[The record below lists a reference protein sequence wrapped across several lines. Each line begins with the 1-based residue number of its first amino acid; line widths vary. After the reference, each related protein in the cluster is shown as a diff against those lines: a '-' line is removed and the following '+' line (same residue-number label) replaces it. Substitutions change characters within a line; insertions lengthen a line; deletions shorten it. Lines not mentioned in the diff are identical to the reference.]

1 MAKIILAKGGKILQ
15 EIPLIK
21 ERITIGRR
29 AHNDVV
35 IEDVAISGEH
45 ALITINFNDALLED
59 LNSTNGTQV
68 NGQPIKKHFLQNQ
81 DVIELADYRLRYV
94 ADTDACE
101 ERSDSTSKPTS
112 NDINLDSILNNIYPK
127 MWSATAAAPS
137 VKRRSVCAIKLL
149 TGASAGKE
157 IDLAKPL
164 TTLGQPG
171 LQVAA
176 IARHAH
182 GYCLSHVEGNVYP
195 LINGHSI
202 GDDVYFM
209 SHGDVIDL
217 AGTRMKFL
225 AYY

>member
-1 MAKIILAKGGKILQ
+1 MAKIILAKSGKILQ
-15 EIPLIK
+15 EIALIK
-21 ERITIGRR
+21 ERVTIGRR
-29 AHNDVV
+29 PYNDVV

-45 ALITINFNDALLED
+45 AVIAMNLNDALLED

-81 DVIELADYRLRYV
+81 DVIELADYRLQYV
-94 ADTDACE
+94 ADTSA
-101 ERSDSTSKPTS
+101 SDLAAIDV
-112 NDINLDSILNNIYPK
+112 NVDLILNNIYPE
-127 MWSATAAAPS
+127 MWDATATPS
-137 VKRRSVCAIKLL
+137 VKPRSVCAIKLL
-149 TGASAGKE
+149 TGAIAGKE

-182 GYCLSHVEGNVYP
+182 GYCLSHVEGEVYP
-195 LINGHSI
+195 MINGHSI
-202 GDDVYFM
+202 GMDACFM

-217 AGTRMKFL
+217 AGMRLKFL
-225 AYY
+225 AY

>member
-1 MAKIILAKGGKILQ
+1 MAKIILTRGGKLLQ
-15 EIPLIK
+15 EIALIK

-29 AHNDVV
+29 PHNDVV

-45 ALITINFNDALLED
+45 AVIALRRLDDVLLED

-81 DVIELADYRLRYV
+81 DVIELANYRLRYV
-94 ADTDACE
+94 ADASE
-101 ERSDSTSKPTS
+101 EHPDWKGPSTK
-112 NDINLDSILNNIYPK
+112 NDGNLDLILNNIYPK
-127 MWSATAAAPS
+127 MWGATPARNTKS
-137 VKRRSVCAIKLL
+137 RSVCAIRLL

-171 LQVAA
+171 VQVAA
-176 IARHAH
+176 IARHAD
-182 GYCLSHVEGNVYP
+182 GYCLSHIEGDVYP
-195 LINGHSI
+195 VINGQSI
-202 GDDVYFM
+202 GAGTFLM

-217 AGTRMKFL
+217 AGMRMKFL
-225 AYY
+225 EY